1 MRIVDQVAEKLTF
14 CPSGRVDMPS
24 SGHLA
29 RQGDSREGDL
39 ILECGA
45 EGVFGEWFSWIA
57 PAWEN
62 HISEHSGCTYCD
74 RHLELREPTCRTAVA
89 RASSTARQVIMS
101 DNAAVGT

>member
-1 MRIVDQVAEKLTF
+1 MRIVDHVAEKSTF

-62 HISEHSGCTYCD
+62 HISEHSGCAYCD
-74 RHLELREPTCRTAVA
+74 RRLDLRRAHLQNGGC